1 MRGTGGAF
9 PPAMTKHRLVLVS
22 VLGLALAGATATS
35 AQANTRKKYRTD
47 QSFGL
52 GLMFGAPTGLSGK
65 YYMDSPIA
73 IAFGVGS
80 SHYGHGDHG
89 GHNHNHGY
97 NNNGTHLHADVLW
110 HPIVLVS
117 NPTFQLPLHVGV
129 GAQIRNHDHG
139 EQHSHLGA
147 RGVGGL
153 TMDFNDMPLDAF
165 FELAYSLDFTG
176 NDSHS
181 YIAGSL
187 GGRYYF

>member
-1 MRGTGGAF
+1 
-9 PPAMTKHRLVLVS
+9 MTSRKLILVS

-35 AQANTRKKYRTD
+35 AQANSRKKYRTD
-47 QSFGL
+47 KSFGL

-73 IAFGVGS
+73 IAFGIGS
-80 SHYGHGDHG
+80 SHYGHHD
-89 GHNHNHGY
+89 Y
-97 NNNGTHLHADVLW
+97 RRDRDRYRNNGTHLHADALW
-110 HPIVLVS
+110 HPTVLVS

-129 GAQIRNHDHG
+129 GGQIRNHGHDYDG
-139 EQHSHLGA
+139 DYDGQHSHLGV
-147 RGVGGL
+147 RVPFGV
-153 TMDFNDMPLDAF
+153 TMDFNRTPLDVF

-187 GGRYYF
+187 GARYYF